1 MKKYRHKLTEHP
13 TSRGMTAATWASLA
27 RLGFTLFVFA
37 LALPAAATDVTFD
50 IQPRLLNLGETA
62 TATLEFHGVQGIGGV
77 DLPPV
82 DGLSIANQGVIQQ
95 IINGQQ
101 SVRMNYRLV
110 PRRAGTFTI
119 GPYSLDLNG
128 EPVQIP
134 EIRLEVRPAS
144 DIGTIDE
151 REMMFARLNVPDTP
165 PYVHQVF
172 DLVLHL
178 YYLPTVELGR
188 DISLLGGFPE
198 TGFVLGPFEELQMA
212 REDVDGQVYNL
223 RRFRTRVRALTAGT
237 FTLEPSLRAGI
248 IEPNRTRRRDPFSG
262 FFDSPFFGVPT
273 TPVSVSAPSQT
284 FTVRAIPKEG
294 RPADFSGAVGQFSFT
309 ADVRPRELKVGEPI
323 TVTLHLQG
331 TGNIA
336 AARPSAYA
344 ETDLFRAYEAR
355 LLGDTP
361 APSADRG
368 AKAFEQ
374 VIMPRTAD
382 LTELPALHFSF
393 FDPDAEHY
401 RTITAGPFPLTVHPS
416 ENGANALMLQI
427 PGANGGSGKTLVLGT
442 DIFYI
447 KPAPTHWVNPAA
459 RLIRHRVA
467 LGIYTA
473 APLALAGLWL
483 ATRRRNRLQR
493 DVAFARRQKAPRS
506 ARANLRKAEA
516 ALRADPRPAAV
527 FAPLLAAVLDY
538 FGHRLNLP
546 PGAVDAPLLRH
557 QFMAAD
563 MPDADLARWQEFFTL
578 ADQTLYGIAPPLSRD
593 ELSTWISTVATLL
606 RKAERSKL

>member
-1 MKKYRHKLTEHP
+1 MKNNRHTLTNKP
-13 TSRGMTAATWASLA
+13 TSRGMNSASLATWA
-27 RLGFTLFVFA
+27 RWGFTLFVFA
-37 LALPAAATDVTFD
+37 FALSTAATDVTFD

-62 TATLEFHGVQGIGGV
+62 NATLEFYGVQGLGGV

-95 IINGQQ
+95 TINGKH
-101 SVRMNYRLV
+101 SVRMNYRIV

-119 GPYSLDLNG
+119 GPYSLDLND
-128 EPVQIP
+128 ETLQIP

-144 DIGTIDE
+144 DIGKIDE
-151 REMMFARLNVPDTP
+151 REIIFARLHVPDTP

-172 DLVLHL
+172 DLILHL

-198 TGFVLGPFEELQMA
+198 TGFVLGPFEELQLA
-212 REDVDGQVYNL
+212 REEVDGQVYNL
-223 RRFRTRVRALTAGT
+223 RRFRTRVRALTSGT

-248 IEPNRTRRRDPFSG
+248 IEPNQTRRRDPFSG

-273 TPVSVSAPSQT
+273 TPVSVSAPPQT
-284 FTVRAIPKEG
+284 FTVRAIPEEG

-361 APSADRG
+361 APSADHG

-374 VIMPRTAD
+374 VLMPRTAD
-382 LTELPALHFSF
+382 LQELPALHFSF
-393 FDPDAEHY
+393 FDPDAEQY
-401 RTITAGPFPLTVHPS
+401 RTVTAGPFSLTVHPS
-416 ENGANALMLQI
+416 ENGANALVLQI

-447 KPAPTHWVNPAA
+447 KSAPAHWMPPPTH
-459 RLIRHRVA
+459 RLHRRIA
-467 LGIYTA
+467 LGSYAA

-506 ARANLRKAEA
+506 ARANLRQAEA
-516 ALRADPRPAAV
+516 ALRATPTPAAV

-546 PGAVDAPLLRH
+546 PGAVDAALLH
-557 QFMAAD
+557 QKFTAAH
-563 MPDADLARWQEFFTL
+563 MPDADQARWQEFFAL
-578 ADQTLYGIAPPLSRD
+578 ADQTLYGIAPPLSRT
-593 ELSTWISTVATLL
+593 ELATWISTVATLL
-606 RKAERSKL
+606 RKAERSRL